1 MYFSPLPYNNLTHL
15 KEYNLKEYSVFVGTE
30 VFDMLLEQLIER
42 SYSQVFVLVDEQT
55 EKVCLPIL
63 HKTLFDTK
71 VIKITSG
78 EINKTLVSTQFIWD
92 ELLKHKADRNSVL
105 VNLGGGVIGDI
116 GGFAAA
122 TYKRGIDFINVPTT
136 LLAMVDS
143 SIGGKTGIDYQ
154 GIKNA
159 IGVIDPPAAVFI
171 NPIFLNTLNSRE
183 LLNGFAEII
192 KHGLIGDEDYWE
204 KIFRINKVDAET
216 MGALIS
222 GSVKVKMQVVKK
234 DPYESGLR
242 KVLNFGHTIGHAIES
257 YSLANDKKPLKH
269 GESIAIGMICEAF
282 LSKEQG
288 GLSGRELRQ
297 ISEFILQHFPKYS
310 LRNILSPELIRYM
323 RQDKKNS
330 NDTISFSLLKRIGKA
345 GFDYTCSDAQIALAL
360 NYYDGL

>member
-1 MYFSPLPYNNLTHL
+1 MYFSPLPYNNLTRL
-15 KEYNLKEYSVFVGTE
+15 KEYNLKEYSVFLGTE
-30 VFDMLLEQLIER
+30 VFDILLEQLIER
-42 SYSQVFVLVDEQT
+42 SYSQVFILVDEQT
-55 EKVCLPIL
+55 EKACLPIL
-63 HKTLFDTK
+63 NKTLFDTK

-78 EINKTLVSTQFIWD
+78 EANKTLVSAQYIWD
-92 ELLKHKADRNSVL
+92 ELLKHKADRNAVL
-105 VNLGGGVIGDI
+105 VNLGGGVIGDV

-159 IGVIDPPAAVFI
+159 IGVIEAPAAVFI
-171 NPIFLNTLNSRE
+171 NPVFLSTLDNRE

-192 KHGLIGDEDYWE
+192 KHALIGDEDYWD
-204 KIFRINKVDAET
+204 KVFRINNIDAESLA
-216 MGALIS
+216 ALIN

-234 DPYESGLR
+234 DPYEQGLR
-242 KVLNFGHTIGHAIES
+242 KILNFGHTIGHAIEA
-257 YSLANDKKPLKH
+257 YSLAHDKKPLKH
-269 GESIAIGMICEAF
+269 GEAIAIGMVCEAF

-288 GLSGRELRQ
+288 GLSGRELRI

-310 LRNILSPELIRYM
+310 LRNILSPELIRFM

-330 NDTISFSLLKRIGKA
+330 NDNIGFSLLKRIGKA
-345 GFDYTCSDAQIALAL
+345 GIDYTCSDAQIALAL